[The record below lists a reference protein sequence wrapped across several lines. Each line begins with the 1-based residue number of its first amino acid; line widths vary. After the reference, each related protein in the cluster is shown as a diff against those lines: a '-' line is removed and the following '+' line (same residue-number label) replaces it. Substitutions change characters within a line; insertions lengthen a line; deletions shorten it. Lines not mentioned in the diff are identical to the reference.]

1 MILKHL
7 AVTDKIRKYFKDIVI
22 LEVKINI
29 LLDEKQERNQTH
41 EAEWRLNIA
50 HMMGNGGALD
60 GIAHL
65 RNGDLGS
72 GTVCAISTQGRS
84 SKLLI

>member
-7 AVTDKIRKYFKDIVI
+7 AITDKIRKYLKDIVI
-22 LEVKINI
+22 LEVKINV
-29 LLDEKQERNQTH
+29 LVDEKQETNKTH
-41 EAEWRLNIA
+41 EWEWRLNIA
-50 HMMGNGGALD
+50 HMMVNGGGLD
-60 GIAHL
+60 RTAHL

-72 GTVCAISTQGRS
+72 GTVHAISTQGRS

>member
-7 AVTDKIRKYFKDIVI
+7 AITDKIRKYLKDIVI
-22 LEVKINI
+22 LEVKINV
-29 LLDEKQERNQTH
+29 LVDEKQERK
-41 EAEWRLNIA
+41 LNIA
-50 HMMGNGGALD
+50 HMMVNGGGLD
-60 GIAHL
+60 GTAHL

-72 GTVCAISTQGRS
+72 GTVHAISTQGRS

>member
-7 AVTDKIRKYFKDIVI
+7 AITDKIRKYLKDIVI
-22 LEVKINI
+22 LEVKINV
-29 LLDEKQERNQTH
+29 LVDAGEETEH
-41 EAEWRLNIA
+41 C
-50 HMMGNGGALD
+50 HMMVNGGGLD
-60 GIAHL
+60 GTAHL

-72 GTVCAISTQGRS
+72 GTVHAISTQGRS